1 MQMATVAVEGAVLG
15 TEAIAGAIG
24 GTAARASIAAGT
36 RAMGASVTRALG
48 KHGFDVL
55 NVLMM
60 GMMSMPPSHHDVPEH
75 HDAPQPINPPPP
87 PPAKPPDPPLPT
99 PAVATLAPIP
109 PPPPP
114 PPPPKAPTDFSANGG
129 AGSNEPQHVYNET
142 HHGESSQIT
151 SDSSP
156 LVTLIAIAGGGFILF
171 YAIKKLT

>member
-1 MQMATVAVEGAVLG
+1 MAAAAPIAEGGILA
-15 TEAIAGAIG
+15 TEGIAELVG
-24 GTAARASIAAGT
+24 GTAARTAVQRSVGGFFSKLTKPLMSHAG
-36 RAMGASVTRALG
+36 
-48 KHGFDVL
+48 DIL
-55 NVLMM
+55 NVATM
-60 GMMSMPPSHHDVPEH
+60 GMMMMPPEH

-99 PAVATLAPIP
+99 PAATALAPIP

-171 YAIKKLT
+171 YVIKKLT